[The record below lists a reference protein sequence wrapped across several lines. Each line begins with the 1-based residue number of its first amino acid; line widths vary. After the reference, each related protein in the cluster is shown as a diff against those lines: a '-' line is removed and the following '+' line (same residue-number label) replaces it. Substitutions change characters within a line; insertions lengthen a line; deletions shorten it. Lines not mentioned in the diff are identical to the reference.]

1 MVSIKD
7 VARYAGVGLGTV
19 SRVLNDEKGVSEE
32 TKENVLEA
40 IRALGYKRNSLAVS
54 FRKKEN
60 RIVALLV
67 PVIDHPFF
75 SKIAYY
81 IEDELDKNGYS
92 LLVSSS
98 QSRQS
103 KEYAMI
109 EKMKKKDVD
118 GIIFITHYDY
128 CNEELSKYPVVSV
141 DRHFDNV
148 PFITSDN
155 YDSSVTAC
163 EWLVHA
169 GCRRI
174 AYIGGKTLVES
185 EVMERERAYR
195 AVMRKYALPEIVKSE
210 VIKHGE
216 EQPMTEALFKE
227 NTGVDGVFVSGDAM
241 TNMIFAY
248 CEENGIDIPNKL
260 KVVSYDGVQ
269 IKTREFKNKIA
280 YIEQPVEQMGRE
292 VVRVLLKKIR
302 GEDVPLKTVLKAK
315 FVSGKAAGGCENGCE
330 K

>member
-1 MVSIKD
+1 M
-7 VARYAGVGLGTV
+7 
-19 SRVLNDEKGVSEE
+19 
-32 TKENVLEA
+32 
-40 IRALGYKRNSLAVS
+40 S

-60 RIVALLV
+60 KIVALLV

-109 EKMKKKDVD
+109 EKLKKKDVD

-128 CNEELSKYPVVSV
+128 KDEDLSSLPVVSM

-148 PFITSDN
+148 PFVTSDN
-155 YDSSVTAC
+155 FDSSVKAC
-163 EWLVHA
+163 EWLLA
-169 GCRRI
+169 QGCRKV
-174 AYIGGKTLVES
+174 AYIGGKTLVGS

-195 AVMRKYALPEIVKSE
+195 AVMEKNGLPVVVKSE

-216 EQPMTEALFKE
+216 EQPLVESLFE
-227 NTGVDGVFVSGDAM
+227 EYGDIDGVFVSGDAM
-241 TNMIFAY
+241 TNMIFTH
-248 CEENGIDIPNKL
+248 CERCGIDIPSRL
-260 KVVSYDGVQ
+260 KVVSFDGVQ
-269 IKTREFKNKIA
+269 IKTGELKNKIA
-280 YIEQPVEQMGRE
+280 YVEQPVEQLGRAA
-292 VVRVLLKKIR
+292 VRVLLGKIR
-302 GEDVPLKTVLKAK
+302 NEKVPIKTVLKAR
-315 FVSGKAAGGCENGCE
+315 FVQYGADK
-330 K
+330 